1 MIADAH
7 DHYILPQLPLSA
19 RSPGHFSLL
28 PMLPHFCISVIL
40 SLLVVARKLFY
51 IIIQLQKTKACDPCS
66 MTMCVY
72 CIVQCPVL
80 HWLCV
85 FPASNT
91 CCAVALPS
99 LSRVLT
105 LDPQTSQGLLSAET
119 REQQTVKL
127 SVTTIQ
133 LG

>member
-1 MIADAH
+1 MVFVVADAGVVTG
-7 DHYILPQLPLSA
+7 DHAMVSRHSLCWLVLMPL
-19 RSPGHFSLL
+19 
-28 PMLPHFCISVIL
+28 
-40 SLLVVARKLFY
+40 Y
-51 IIIQLQKTKACDPCS
+51 
-66 MTMCVY
+66 VY

-105 LDPQTSQGLLSAET
+105 LDPLTSQGLLSSES

-127 SVTTIQ
+127 SVTMMYGGQAWSVIYKEGAQVT
-133 LG
+133 LTKSELNTMEG